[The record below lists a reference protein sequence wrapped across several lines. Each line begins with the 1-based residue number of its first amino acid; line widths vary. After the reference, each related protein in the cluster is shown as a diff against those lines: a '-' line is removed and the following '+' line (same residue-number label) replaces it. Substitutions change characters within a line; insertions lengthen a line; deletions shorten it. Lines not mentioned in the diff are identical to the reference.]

1 MLFWHGEWCS
11 LMFRDVLLAERWR
24 LQQKKWLTKEAK
36 CLPEDK
42 LLYVFFFCV
51 RLWNEK
57 YVWHVRAFRISWIPK
72 RHQSVFL
79 SFLCPSVHSSQ
90 NQNIYHNRTSFAWL
104 TLNVSQRSLLGCC
117 RHDRLGL
124 EFPVCIVFCA
134 VVVSILFS
142 PRFFFLDSLLHLE
155 YIFWTW

>member
-1 MLFWHGEWCS
+1 MANDVHSCSEMFFWLSGGGYNN
-11 LMFRDVLLAERWR
+11 
-24 LQQKKWLTKEAK
+24 KKWLTKEAK

-142 PRFFFLDSLLHLE
+142 PRSFFLDSLLHLE